1 MESAA
6 RFVERLH
13 EMERRL
19 QDNRAEAERWLPR
32 LLTLSV
38 PDLSHELAQ
47 HPELQ
52 PGISRLLLEVV
63 DDTVRRD
70 ANRAYELTAVVTEYV
85 EANRSLSCPEITP
98 DLRAK
103 AWTAH
108 AGALRALGRHLE
120 ALVAIAAA
128 RGGDE
133 SRFGNAWSIALAE
146 VEEARILHD
155 MGETTEALLL
165 IRRGAE
171 VILLHGDV
179 ERYVKVRM
187 YETLMLWETGQRTEA
202 AEVWRTMARE
212 ASHRGDAVFMALLES
227 ATAVFQLRHGG
238 AAAAARLFETAHQV
252 FDKEGL
258 TREAVRARWGV
269 AEAAVARG
277 RYHDAISEYYKVQ
290 ALSLAAGNVREAALA
305 SAEIVDLLLL
315 AGRVDEV
322 PSLAELMMS
331 VFAAPEQ
338 QKARMAW
345 LILHE
350 CTLAGVLTPS
360 RIDVVRRFFRDQA
373 L

>member
-1 MESAA
+1 
-6 RFVERLH
+6 
-13 EMERRL
+13 
-19 QDNRAEAERWLPR
+19 
-32 LLTLSV
+32 LSG
-38 PDLSHELAQ
+38 PDLSHELAR

-63 DDTVRRD
+63 DQTVRRD
-70 ANRAYELTAVVTEYV
+70 ANRACELTAAVLEYV
-85 EANRSLSCPEITP
+85 GANRSLPCPNITP
-98 DLRAK
+98 DLHAK

-108 AGALRALGRHLE
+108 AGALHGLGRPLE

-128 RGGDE
+128 RE
-133 SRFGNAWSIALAE
+133 TRSVNAWSIALAE

-165 IRRGAE
+165 IRGGAD

-187 YETLMLWETGQRTEA
+187 YETLMLWEAGQRTEA

-212 ASHRGDAVFMALLES
+212 ASQRGDAVFMALLES

-238 AAAAARLFETAHQV
+238 AAAAARLFEIAHEV

-277 RYHDAISEYYKVQ
+277 RIHDAISEYYKVQ
-290 ALSLAAGNVREAALA
+290 ALSLAAGDVRDAALA
-305 SAEIVDLLLL
+305 SAEIVELLLI

-322 PSLAELMMS
+322 PPLAELMMS
-331 VFAAPEQ
+331 VFAAPKQEN
-338 QKARMAW
+338 ARMAW

-350 CTLAGVLTPS
+350 CTLAGLLTPA
-360 RIDVVRRFFRDQA
+360 RIDHVRRFFRDLVLQPNA
-373 L
+373 RIE